1 MIFFNQTTQIR
12 RFVTVIIIS
21 AVLTACTTNSSKT
34 VSSKEV
40 KTTDTHS
47 DIKAVLNGDWA
58 ERSYIDVL
66 AKTKSPSKSK
76 GALRAIVELNIDT
89 AKISGDS
96 LEIGAPSI
104 HEGTSFY
111 IFFRP
116 GITVNALP
124 TSLRD
129 YDNNSNFYELGYLI
143 SNKDTSVVIYH
154 YDKDKKLI
162 NKDTYRKVLKNS
174 EGPLQYMVNKTLVAG
189 VYKTTDTTGQLITM
203 LLTDDGKVIG
213 FPNFSKYYVL
223 TDFVAGPDSLDEI
236 CFDIQTKNQRCYAF
250 EIKADTINL
259 YQTIENTDS
268 APSSLGKRMYR
279 LVKK

>member
-1 MIFFNQTTQIR
+1 M
-12 RFVTVIIIS
+12 
-21 AVLTACTTNSSKT
+21 A
-34 VSSKEV
+34 V
-40 KTTDTHS
+40 KTTDTHADLKS
-47 DIKAVLNGDWA
+47 VLNGDWA

-66 AKTKSPSKSK
+66 AKTKSPCKSK
-76 GALRAIVELNIDT
+76 AALRSIVELNIDT

-111 IFFRP
+111 IFFRS
-116 GITVNALP
+116 GIAVNALP

-129 YDNNSNFYELGYLI
+129 YDNHSNFYELGYLI
-143 SNKDTSVVIYH
+143 SNRDTSVVIYH

-162 NKDTYRKVLKNS
+162 NQDTYRKVLKNS

-189 VYKTTDTTGQLITM
+189 VYKTTDTTGQSITIH
-203 LLTDDGKVIG
+203 LTDDGKVIG
-213 FPNFSKYYVL
+213 LPDFSKYYVL
-223 TDFVAGPDSLDEI
+223 TDFVAESNSLDEI
-236 CFDIQTKNQRCYAF
+236 CFDVQTKNQQCYAF
-250 EIKADTINL
+250 EIKADTIDL

-268 APSSLGKRMYR
+268 ATSSLGKLMYR